1 MKNKGKFVLSFLMA
15 TGFVMTSAGI
25 YVANPGTGWAAPADQ
40 EVSKQ
45 AKEGLS
51 IFESVTKTNTNLTGW
66 QIKGKGK
73 LADTVEGILLTSDP
87 QENVMATRNGIR
99 GFYL

>member
-1 MKNKGKFVLSFLMA
+1 MVNKGKVALRFLMA

-25 YVANPGTGWAAPADQ
+25 YVANPGMGWAAPADQ

-51 IFESVTKTNTNLTGW
+51 ILK
-66 QIKGKGK
+66 
-73 LADTVEGILLTSDP
+73 A
-87 QENVMATRNGIR
+87 
-99 GFYL
+99 

>member
-1 MKNKGKFVLSFLMA
+1 MNWPPSCFSILMIEKRLKKMKNKGKLVLSFLMA

-25 YVANPGTGWAAPADQ
+25 YVANPGTGWATPADQ

-51 IFESVTKTNTNLTGW
+51 ILK
-66 QIKGKGK
+66 
-73 LADTVEGILLTSDP
+73 A
-87 QENVMATRNGIR
+87 
-99 GFYL
+99 